1 MNGHADPLSDLSVS
15 GSTMKNNE
23 GTNGQHNHKGDASG
37 KLPPKRGPIIDM
49 RAMLNN
55 AVKGAT
61 QEYLSG
67 DPDPSVSF
75 YVCLS
80 ICLLLLGV
88 PCENIV
94 GPNSM
99 IRILNKIHQEYYHPR
114 EALS

>member
-1 MNGHADPLSDLSVS
+1 MLLTFFFCFGFIYQQMNGHADPLSDLSVS

-23 GTNGQHNHKGDASG
+23 GANGQQNHKGDASG

-67 DPDPSVSF
+67 DPDPSVS
-75 YVCLS
+75 LS
-80 ICLLLLGV
+80 V
-88 PCENIV
+88 
-94 GPNSM
+94 
-99 IRILNKIHQEYYHPR
+99 
-114 EALS
+114 